1 MTVPSLI
8 IPRSEVAISRLGFGC
23 ARIFGGR
30 ELKSSARLIEAALT
44 AGIRHFDTAPSY
56 GNGKSEEALGTLLA
70 GVPNVTIAT
79 KIGIA
84 RPVVATS
91 WTWISYRRFV
101 RPVLSHFPDTKARL
115 MRIMRQGRVDAA
127 PPPPRRKLCRD
138 EVLRELEESLKQ
150 LRRSRIDL
158 YFIHE
163 PDLFELTDELKV
175 LFSSLQEEGTIG
187 AFGLAW
193 GRIPDAGRRFGT
205 VSQGRYGADL
215 PTNAGA
221 TEASIFHGVLR
232 HAALRGT
239 DRQHSLGPGERI
251 RAVLDR
257 HSDAAIIFS
266 ASSPAQISEIASQ
279 CWNDGDGNGPSF
291 SHAERSP

>member
-23 ARIFGGR
+23 GRIFGGR

-56 GNGKSEEALGTLLA
+56 GNGQSEAALGTLLA

-79 KIGIA
+79 KIGSA
-84 RPVVATS
+84 RPVVTTS
-91 WTWISYRRFV
+91 WTQIAYRRLV
-101 RPVLSHFPDTKARL
+101 RPLLGHFPDTKAQL
-115 MRIMRQGRVDAA
+115 MLIMRRHRAGAA

-138 EVLRELEESLKQ
+138 EVFRELEESLKQ

-175 LFSSLQEEGTIG
+175 LFSSLQKEGTIG

-193 GRIPDAGRRFGT
+193 GRIPDAGWGFGT

-215 PTNAGA
+215 PTHAGA
-221 TEASIFHGVLR
+221 AEARIFHGVLR
-232 HAALRGT
+232 HAALSGT
-239 DRQHSLGPGERI
+239 DRRHALGSGEHI
-251 RAVLDR
+251 RTVLDR
-257 HSDAAIIFS
+257 HPDAAVIFS
-266 ASSPAQISEIASQ
+266 ASRPAQIDDIASQ
-279 CWNDGDGNGPSF
+279 CWNDGDDNGP
-291 SHAERSP
+291 